1 MTLNYRGLKYDT
13 NAVAAQPQSCKG
25 TYRGVAVDL
34 SVRVASGDRAHSALK
49 YRGAAY
55 AV

>member
-13 NAVAAQPQSCKG
+13 NAVAAQTKPNKG
-25 TYRGVAVDL
+25 VYRGVAVDL
-34 SVRVASGDRAHSALK
+34 SSGAADGDRGHGTLK